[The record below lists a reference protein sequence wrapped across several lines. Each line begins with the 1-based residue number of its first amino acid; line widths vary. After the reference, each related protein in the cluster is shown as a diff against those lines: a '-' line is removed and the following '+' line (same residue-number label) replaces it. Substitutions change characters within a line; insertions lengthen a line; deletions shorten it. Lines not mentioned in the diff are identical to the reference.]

1 MSTIKKP
8 FLTPVQTIFLA
19 SMITADFA
27 FGLAVKNL
35 LAPTQIL
42 NIIRLDMVVPIMLML
57 VTRLIIDRF
66 GVLIL
71 YEGVWGL
78 FSVFAMPGAF
88 GLPGFLKLIP
98 ALSQGI
104 ILDSLMSLM
113 KSALKPRLMISSV
126 LGGLLASIAFYA
138 LRFALGMPW
147 SQFVQ
152 MIFGI
157 QLLTGL
163 VIWASGAVLTWL
175 VWEKISGSQ
184 AVRRIQFV
192 PES

>member
-1 MSTIKKP
+1 MQKSKKP
-8 FLTPVQTIFLA
+8 FLTPIQTIFLG

-42 NIIRLDMVVPIMLML
+42 QVIRLDMMVPIMLML
-57 VTRLIIDRF
+57 VTRMIIDRF

-78 FSVFAMPGAF
+78 FSVFAMPAAF

-98 ALSQGI
+98 ALTQGI
-104 ILDSLMSLM
+104 ILDALMSL
-113 KSALKPRLMISSV
+113 LKRSTRPRLIISAV
-126 LGGLLASIAFYA
+126 LGGLLSSITFYG
-138 LRFALGMPW
+138 LRLALGMPW
-147 SQFVQ
+147 SKVVQ
-152 MIFGI
+152 LLFGT

-163 VIWASGAVLTWL
+163 IVWASGAVLTWL
-175 VWEKISGSQ
+175 VWEKIHKTQ